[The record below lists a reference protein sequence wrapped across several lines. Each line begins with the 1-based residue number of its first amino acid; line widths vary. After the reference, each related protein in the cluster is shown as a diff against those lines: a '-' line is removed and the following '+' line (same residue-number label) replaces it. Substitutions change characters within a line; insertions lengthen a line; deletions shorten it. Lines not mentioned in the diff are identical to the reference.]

1 MLRWASLAAH
11 LVKNVPAMHKTWV
24 PSVGWEDPWR
34 RQQLPTPV
42 FWPGEF
48 HDCIVHGVAKSQT
61 RLSHFHFHWCWDRL
75 RVGEEEG
82 DRGWGGWMASSTEQT
97 WVWAYL
103 TPGDSEGQGSLVCC
117 SPWGC
122 KKLDTTEQL
131 NNNKYYSLFLLLRLY
146 WFPKGLCYFILCHN
160 IWMYWFYFCE
170 PIQSILS
177 LFKGFYEIGILKWH
191 LNIVSVFIE

>member
-1 MLRWASLAAH
+1 MGFPGSSPGKECACNAQDLGSICELEI
-11 LVKNVPAMHKTWV
+11 
-24 PSVGWEDPWR
+24 S
-34 RQQLPTPV
+34 
-42 FWPGEF
+42 PGEGNSYPLQDSGLENF
-48 HDCIVHGVAKSQT
+48 MDCIVHGVAKSQT

-75 RVGEEEG
+75 RVGGEEG
-82 DRGWGGWMASSTEQT
+82 DRGWNGWMASSTERT
-97 WVWAYL
+97 WVWACL
-103 TPGDSEGQGSLVCC
+103 TPGDSEGQGSLACC
-117 SPWGC
+117 SPWGR

-177 LFKGFYEIGILKWH
+177 LF
-191 LNIVSVFIE
+191 